1 MGRTKRKAA
10 AQRAAVQEADVV
22 KTTLGEEPVVRKLHA
37 AIKAGVPELRDVTA
51 ALITKQIWQP
61 DAAGRAEVNEETWS
75 RVRSTLTIA
84 GHSDVPSQVQRVMMA
99 FSSLV
104 AAEAADKQT
113 TSKDE
118 QVLVTKTWSSGRKH
132 TGTKSTAKKSGAK
145 PQKGKS
151 PVAVTLGIA
160 LSQLERKPKPR
171 TMINV
176 DDIVWCAAQE
186 TALEQL
192 NSELEVKHEWS
203 DYYTHMC
210 DVGKVLLASEIHRRT
225 QLVYDF
231 RASKTFTK
239 QLKRHKQNTE

>member
-10 AQRAAVQEADVV
+10 AQRAAVKEANVV
-22 KTTLGEEPVVRKLHA
+22 ETTLGDAPVVRKLYA
-37 AIKAGVPELRDVTA
+37 AITAGVPELRDVTA

-61 DAAGRAEVNEETWS
+61 DAAGRVEVNEETWS
-75 RVRSTLTIA
+75 SVRNTLTIA
-84 GHSDVPSQVQRVMMA
+84 GHSDVASQVAKVMMA
-99 FSSLV
+99 FSGLV
-104 AAEAADKQT
+104 AAEAAGQQT

-118 QVLVTKTWSSGRKH
+118 QVLITKKWSSGKRN
-132 TGTKSTAKKSGAK
+132 TGTKSTAKSGAK
-145 PQKGKS
+145 HQKRKS
-151 PVAVTLGIA
+151 PVALTLGIA
-160 LSQLERKPKPR
+160 LSQKERKPKPR

-176 DDIVWCAAQE
+176 DNIVWCAAQE

-192 NSELEVKHEWS
+192 NSELEVKHKWS